1 MRGGAAAAE
10 CGWARPWGFDW
21 QQDVP
26 LTKSP
31 TEQVIGKTKMRVRTV
46 RSYKTWPKMASGL
59 MVAGVGFAQ
68 SQSLC
73 NGSRLPFPKFTHL
86 LWDKHC

>member
-10 CGWARPWGFDW
+10 CGWARTWVFDW

-31 TEQVIGKTKMRVRTV
+31 TEQVIGKMKMRARTV
-46 RSYKTWPKMASGL
+46 RS
-59 MVAGVGFAQ
+59 
-68 SQSLC
+68 
-73 NGSRLPFPKFTHL
+73 
-86 LWDKHC
+86 